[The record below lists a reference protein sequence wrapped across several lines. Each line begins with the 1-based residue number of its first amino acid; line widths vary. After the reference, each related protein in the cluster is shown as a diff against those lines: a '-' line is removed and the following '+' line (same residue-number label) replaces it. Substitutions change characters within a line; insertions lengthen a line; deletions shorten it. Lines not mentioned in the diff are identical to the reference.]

1 MAGVGEIILREEQAS
16 EVSETFLE
24 VTRKRS
30 NSSRKVRPVTW
41 LAPHAAKV
49 RSHGFAVPWGP
60 RPLTRQPFLA
70 HGTHARVT
78 QRASHEETARSSVLC
93 FIGHGVC
100 SLASHEKTRRP
111 EEKRLW
117 IAQSGGTLRV
127 FDWIPWAGR
136 LPPPEPGPRRAGS
149 RHTPSLP
156 AGGDWPSGG
165 ILLMLLGFHAPA
177 ALPPCR
183 GQSPGSEAGNASD
196 GQEKRGIP
204 RPRSRSTRLFHVER
218 KPSPGHGPRTGQGQ
232 GNVPAALGADAAH
245 EPPAIAITLPGLS
258 SAGGSGARGWFRARG
273 RSHEHPPRPGGL
285 GGGRDFDDPPAD
297 VNFLWFICLFS
308 F

>member
-1 MAGVGEIILREEQAS
+1 M
-16 EVSETFLE
+16 LE
-24 VTRKRS
+24 LHNEHRTRKRRVHQFYA
-30 NSSRKVRPVTW
+30 SSVAEFAASLRTRKRGGRRRSVSGSRSPGEPSGF
-41 LAPHAAKV
+41 LA
-49 RSHGFAVPWGP
+49 GFPGP
-60 RPLTRQPFLA
+60 GAFRPLSR
-70 HGTHARVT
+70 
-78 QRASHEETARSSVLC
+78 
-93 FIGHGVC
+93 
-100 SLASHEKTRRP
+100 
-111 EEKRLW
+111 
-117 IAQSGGTLRV
+117 
-127 FDWIPWAGR
+127 
-136 LPPPEPGPRRAGS
+136 GPRRAGS

-196 GQEKRGIP
+196 GHEKRGIP

-232 GNVPAALGADAAH
+232 GNIPAALGADAAH

-258 SAGGSGARGWFRARG
+258 SAGGSGARGRFWGPGAEPRASTQARG
-273 RSHEHPPRPGGL
+273 V